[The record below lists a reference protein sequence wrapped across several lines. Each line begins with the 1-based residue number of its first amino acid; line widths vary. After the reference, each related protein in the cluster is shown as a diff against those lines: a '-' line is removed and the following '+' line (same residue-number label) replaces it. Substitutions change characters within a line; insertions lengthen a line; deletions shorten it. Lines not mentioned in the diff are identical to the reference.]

1 MKSIKTIKFTGASA
15 ASHWGLDAATLA
27 GRFKA
32 SGTKPDKDGLFS
44 VSQIN
49 RAAFG
54 DFDGETLR
62 LLTAKADIA
71 QHELAIARGEFV
83 DLEAVRLGWSEIV
96 LVARGRLL
104 ALPGA
109 IASRLVG
116 LDWPSI
122 KSKLDDE
129 IQRAL
134 CDVANAPIGDQ
145 IGEKIQTT
153 NQ

>member
-1 MKSIKTIKFTGASA
+1 MKQTKVIKFTGLSA
-15 ASHWGLDAATLA
+15 AQHWSIDVKTLA
-27 GRFKA
+27 KRFKSA
-32 SGTKPDKDGLFS
+32 GIVPDANGLFS